1 MEHAHHCPLCAWY
14 RTATSATI
22 LKPTCPRCGGVL
34 RAVRLDEL
42 ERARREDADTR
53 PVPRRGDATT
63 FLALLLAGP
72 WLLPLIGVHIGDFAF
87 APAFVLCAFSAGRA
101 AARARTDVRWMA
113 LWVAVA
119 ASAVL
124 AAAASALGV
133 LSAVLDQGCG
143 AGVFYIGALA
153 SLALVGAGAIVAR
166 DSLST
171 VRWERLV
178 DSVLLGLV

>member
-53 PVPRRGDATT
+53 PVPRRGDAST

-87 APAFVLCAFSAGRA
+87 APAFVLCSFSTGRA
-101 AARARTDVRWMA
+101 AARARHDARRTAV
-113 LWVAVA
+113 WVALA
-119 ASAVL
+119 AAALL
-124 AAAASALGV
+124 AAAASALAV
-133 LSAVLDQGCG
+133 VSAVVDSGG
-143 AGVFYIGALA
+143 DAGIFYIGALA
-153 SLALVGAGAIVAR
+153 SAALVVAGAIV
-166 DSLST
+166 
-171 VRWERLV
+171 
-178 DSVLLGLV
+178 